1 MQTTYTA
8 DGVYSTYEDGTPV
21 SMQMD
26 LSFKELQPIYDIDYD
41 AKPGNRAVGY

>member
-26 LSFKELQPIYDIDYD
+26 LSFKEIQPIYDLDYD
-41 AKPGNRAVGY
+41 TRPGDSAVGY

>member
-41 AKPGNRAVGY
+41 VKPGSRAVGY